1 MFVSVAQIRTAP
13 SSHSQVTEANVYFY
27 FDLKF
32 TMTQEVSMWCGGG
45 AAGEW
50 RWLGSLLGAEAG
62 VNLGQ
67 VGGADIHVKWISFPF
82 PFQLPF
88 SPPNLKNVLVLGI
101 YYII

>member
-50 RWLGSLLGAEAG
+50 RWLGSLVGAEAS

>member
-50 RWLGSLLGAEAG
+50 RWLGSLVGAEAS

-67 VGGADIHVKWISFPF
+67 VGAADMLNGFPF

>member
-1 MFVSVAQIRTAP
+1 
-13 SSHSQVTEANVYFY
+13 
-27 FDLKF
+27 
-32 TMTQEVSMWCGGG
+32 MWCGGG
-45 AAGEW
+45 PAGEW

>member
-1 MFVSVAQIRTAP
+1 M
-13 SSHSQVTEANVYFY
+13 YFY

-50 RWLGSLLGAEAG
+50 RWLGSLLGPEAG

-67 VGGADIHVKWISFPF
+67 VGGADIHVKWISFSISTSF
-82 PFQLPF
+82 F
-88 SPPNLKNVLVLGI
+88 SPKSEKCSCAG
-101 YYII
+101 YILYNIAERS